1 MNMKALV
8 LFLSLLVSSCGYHLA
23 GQGRGAVPEDVH
35 SIAVIAAGE
44 QARELLPAMQRL
56 VRDKEDNFT
65 LAEADE
71 SDAQLNLEGVSEA
84 FNPIAFDASGVAVTY
99 RLTLSG
105 SLSLWQKGEKI
116 WESGAISTDGDVFV
130 VGDPAS
136 TEALRKRLKQDLQ
149 KQWVRDAWRALSSGF

>member
-1 MNMKALV
+1 MNVKALV
-8 LFLSLLVSSCGYHLA
+8 IFLSLLASSCGYHLA

-35 SIAVIAAGE
+35 SLAVIAVGE
-44 QARELLPAMQRL
+44 EARQLLSAMQGL
-56 VRDKEDNFT
+56 VRDRGEDFS

-71 SDAQLNLEGVSEA
+71 SDAQLHLEGVNEA
-84 FNPIAFDASGVAVTY
+84 FNPIAFDVSGVAVTY

-105 SLSLWQKGEKI
+105 NLSLWQKGAKI
-116 WESGAISTDGDVFV
+116 WNSGSISAGGDVFV